1 MKPARGYTTNERPP
15 DLLPNPT
22 ENPDIIEV
30 MNLSITRIDED
41 TIEVMSMTSMV
52 VNTWFKV
59 IYIAI
64 LLATL
69 TTWFDPGW
77 FNKEGRRGGGIQ
89 AIERMF
95 TWEASF
101 QRTFAFYEDPN
112 NPGYT
117 GSGMSYEDFMIEM
130 LELHGRGIVPA
141 VSIILLLIV
150 IPLFLFNIAILNPY
164 RIDRKRRIIYT
175 WGKGSFLCMKLPE
188 HTDDPLS
195 GVEAHTP
202 LLEDPDN
209 YYNVFGPLNIW
220 LPYPKKQKNA
230 GFSLGAVCN
239 FNWSIIPYQSYY
251 LHDFI
256 NDFLD
261 NPDPKWL
268 NQLGFKRKPK
278 CVSMYTYLTYLYA
291 RIQFLPQFPFKKR
304 KTQQAIEE
312 FMKNPRTELYP
323 DYLPYG

>member
-1 MKPARGYTTNERPP
+1 MIYREKS
-15 DLLPNPT
+15 
-22 ENPDIIEV
+22 IISAFE
-30 MNLSITRIDED
+30 
-41 TIEVMSMTSMV
+41 
-52 VNTWFKV
+52 
-59 IYIAI
+59 
-64 LLATL
+64 
-69 TTWFDPGW
+69 
-77 FNKEGRRGGGIQ
+77 
-89 AIERMF
+89 
-95 TWEASF
+95 
-101 QRTFAFYEDPN
+101 FYEDKK
-112 NPGYT
+112 NPGFT
-117 GSGMSYEDFMIEM
+117 GTGRSYEEFKRDN
-130 LELHGRGIVPA
+130 LERHGRGIVEGI
-141 VSIILLLIV
+141 SLILVLLV
-150 IPLFLFNIAILNPY
+150 PLFIFNIAILNPY

-175 WGKGSFLCMKLPE
+175 WLKGNFLCIKLPE

-209 YYNVFGPLNIW
+209 YYNVLGPLNIW

-230 GFSLGAVCN
+230 VVSLGAACQLN
-239 FNWSIIPYQSYY
+239 KSTLPYQSYY

-268 NQLGFKRKPK
+268 NQLGFKRKPRK
-278 CVSMYTYLTYLYA
+278 VSMFSYLSYLYA
-291 RIQFLPQFPFKKR
+291 RLQFLPQFPFKKR